1 MTWYPQDTYERA
13 RWQESRHRIAKVVQ
27 GQQPDQL
34 MELDDVQ
41 GRLALFQQSYV
52 GVRPIRVDQIVGSVD
67 KSEDFDKDFRPRTPR
82 SKHRWEQ
89 VERAFPRGDFPP
101 IDVYQVDDTFYVID
115 GHHRVGVA
123 KAREIEFI
131 DADITEL
138 HSPYELKPEDD
149 LGDIIHLQQRR
160 LFLHQSGLGRVRPDA
175 RIEFSRP
182 VGYVQLLENL
192 EVHGYHLQQQAEQVL
207 SKEAVAADWYDNV
220 YLKNVA
226 EIEAVGLDKLMGHT
240 PVSDLY
246 LWVHQKRQSLFP
258 EQGSISFRTA
268 AEDLAAEEARKLG
281 PRTKATVDRVED
293 TVGGALG
300 RLLGRKKPDEED

>member
-1 MTWYPQDTYERA
+1 
-13 RWQESRHRIAKVVQ
+13 
-27 GQQPDQL
+27 
-34 MELDDVQ
+34 
-41 GRLALFQQSYV
+41 
-52 GVRPIRVDQIVGSVD
+52 
-67 KSEDFDKDFRPRTPR
+67 
-82 SKHRWEQ
+82 
-89 VERAFPRGDFPP
+89 
-101 IDVYQVDDTFYVID
+101 
-115 GHHRVGVA
+115 
-123 KAREIEFI
+123 
-131 DADITEL
+131 
-138 HSPYELKPEDD
+138 
-149 LGDIIHLQQRR
+149 R